1 MDKTIKTYGVNGLME
16 WHARLPLGKTTLLVD
31 FTGGSL
37 TGYGVS
43 PATYTTGNE
52 VVQRVIESSRPYRE
66 GKIRLLRSV
75 TQTVGATAKAREGAL
90 PSPAPAIATH
100 TPSPRLP
107 ASAQC
112 APLPGAAPAAPAA
125 AAPAGGQ
132 PDLFS
137 YEATDEAD
145 AADYLSGSH
154 GVAPEKLNSRADIFR
169 EASRLGITLTIDG
182 DRR

>member
-90 PSPAPAIATH
+90 PSPAQAIATH
-100 TPSPRLP
+100 TPSPR
-107 ASAQC
+107 
-112 APLPGAAPAAPAA
+112 LPGAAPAAPAA

>member
-90 PSPAPAIATH
+90 PSPA
-100 TPSPRLP
+100 
-107 ASAQC
+107 
-112 APLPGAAPAAPAA
+112 APAAP
-125 AAPAGGQ
+125 APAGGQ

>member
-75 TQTVGATAKAREGAL
+75 ATAKPPAAGGAEPVGPVGTRRETA
-90 PSPAPAIATH
+90 PSSPVPAP
-100 TPSPRLP
+100 
-107 ASAQC
+107 
-112 APLPGAAPAAPAA
+112 PAA
-125 AAPAGGQ
+125 AGGQ

-154 GVAPEKLNSRADIFR
+154 GVASEKLNSRADIFR

>member
-90 PSPAPAIATH
+90 PSPAPAGATH
-100 TPSPRLP
+100 TPCARLP
-107 ASAQC
+107 ASTQC
-112 APLPGAAPAAPAA
+112 APLPGAAPAA
-125 AAPAGGQ
+125 APPGGQ

-154 GVAPEKLNSRADIFR
+154 GVAPEKLNSRADILR

>member
-52 VVQRVIESSRPYRE
+52 VVQRVFESSRPYRE

-90 PSPAPAIATH
+90 PSPAPAGTTH
-100 TPSPRLP
+100 TPCARLP

-112 APLPGAAPAAPAA
+112 APLPGAAPAGA
-125 AAPAGGQ
+125 Q

>member
-75 TQTVGATAKAREGAL
+75 TQTVGAPAKAREGAL
-90 PSPAPAIATH
+90 PSPAPAGATH
-100 TPSPRLP
+100 IPCARLP

-112 APLPGAAPAAPAA
+112 APLPGAG
-125 AAPAGGQ
+125 PAGGQ

>member
-90 PSPAPAIATH
+90 PSPAPAGATH
-100 TPSPRLP
+100 TPCAPLP

-112 APLPGAAPAAPAA
+112 APLPG

-145 AADYLSGSH
+145 AADYLSASH

>member
-66 GKIRLLRSV
+66 GKIRLLRSL

-90 PSPAPAIATH
+90 PSPAPAGATH
-100 TPSPRLP
+100 TPCAPLP

-112 APLPGAAPAAPAA
+112 APLPG

>member
-75 TQTVGATAKAREGAL
+75 AQTVGATAKAREGAL
-90 PSPAPAIATH
+90 PSPAPAGATH
-100 TPSPRLP
+100 TPCAPLP

>member
-75 TQTVGATAKAREGAL
+75 AQTVGATAKARKGAL
-90 PSPAPAIATH
+90 PSPAPAGATH
-100 TPSPRLP
+100 TPCAPLP

-112 APLPGAAPAAPAA
+112 APLPG